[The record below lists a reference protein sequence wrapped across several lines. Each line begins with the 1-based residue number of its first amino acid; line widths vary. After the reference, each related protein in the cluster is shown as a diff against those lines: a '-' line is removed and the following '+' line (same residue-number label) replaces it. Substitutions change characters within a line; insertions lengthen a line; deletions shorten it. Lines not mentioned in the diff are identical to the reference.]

1 MQQNSPEEFTNYYY
15 MILALK
21 EGESFDAARDGIT
34 ISTQFPT
41 RALNHNDY
49 TKLNEIFSGDNKLLH
64 EIYLKK
70 IKFLL
75 QNNGCTKEIAQLRP
89 IIESHVESSPLKL
102 EILKL
107 YTQYEL
113 LGQGKPAPLSS
124 LQDSDG
130 NIYTFGNF
138 KGKVIVVD
146 VWATWCCSC
155 IEKMPKFI
163 QLKNEFQENG
173 NIIFLTVSI
182 DQERTR
188 DKWLKAIQENNMTG
202 LINLIISPTGDS
214 HFETD
219 YQIVGVPRYFIIDKE
234 GKIITVFAPSPDKE
248 MKDLIQNILKS

>member
-1 MQQNSPEEFTNYYY
+1 
-15 MILALK
+15 
-21 EGESFDAARDGIT
+21 
-34 ISTQFPT
+34 
-41 RALNHNDY
+41 
-49 TKLNEIFSGDNKLLH
+49 
-64 EIYLKK
+64 
-70 IKFLL
+70 
-75 QNNGCTKEIAQLRP
+75 
-89 IIESHVESSPLKL
+89 
-102 EILKL
+102 
-107 YTQYEL
+107 
-113 LGQGKPAPLSS
+113 
-124 LQDSDG
+124 
-130 NIYTFGNF
+130 
-138 KGKVIVVD
+138 
-146 VWATWCCSC
+146 
-155 IEKMPKFI
+155 MPKFI